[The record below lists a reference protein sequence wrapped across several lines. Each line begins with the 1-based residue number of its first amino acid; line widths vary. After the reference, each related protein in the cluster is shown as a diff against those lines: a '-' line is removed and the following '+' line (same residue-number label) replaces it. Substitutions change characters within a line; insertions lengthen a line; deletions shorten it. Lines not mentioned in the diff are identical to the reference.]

1 MIEANENCKVAL
13 ITGGNKGLG
22 LEIAR
27 QLAKKGVHVVFGSR
41 DLVRGE
47 SAAKTLQNEG
57 LSARAVKLNVTNA
70 DDSAAL
76 PEFLS
81 REFGRLDILVSNAGA
96 MNESHGEWQLST
108 VTTIS
113 EAELRATFDANFFG
127 AVAVTRALLPLL
139 LQSDAGR
146 IVNQSSILAS
156 LLMHADPQSPIYQTK
171 PFAYNASKTALNAFT
186 IHLAYELR
194 DMKIKVNAAHPGWV
208 QTDMGTDAAPLRV
221 QDGAKTAV
229 ELALLP
235 HSGPSGGYFH
245 LGESLPW

>member
-81 REFGRLDILVSNAGA
+81 REFGRLDILVNNAGA
-96 MNESHGEWQLST
+96 MNESHGEWQIST

-113 EAELRATFDANFFG
+113 EAELRATFDANFFRRGCGHARVIAAFAAKRRG
-127 AVAVTRALLPLL
+127 AHRQSIEYSGVVVDARRSAIADLPDQTFRLQRVENRAQCVHESSRLRVARHE
-139 LQSDAGR
+139 
-146 IVNQSSILAS
+146 NQSQRGAS
-156 LLMHADPQSPIYQTK
+156 
-171 PFAYNASKTALNAFT
+171 
-186 IHLAYELR
+186 
-194 DMKIKVNAAHPGWV
+194 G
-208 QTDMGTDAAPLRV
+208 
-221 QDGAKTAV
+221 
-229 ELALLP
+229 
-235 HSGPSGGYFH
+235 
-245 LGESLPW
+245 LGSNRYGN